1 MGMGKDA
8 ETLLMD
14 KRKLAIFIGVLSN
27 VIFGFSFVFTTDAIG
42 TLGVSNMVFLTH
54 RFLLATIVMWLISLV
69 TRQKLKFKGR
79 PWYKL
84 ILLGLCQPVI
94 YFITGNYGLLMS
106 TSTFSAIMIALV
118 PVIGTLEATIFLKER
133 PSWIQYLLC
142 GISVVA
148 VSILSVSETSGGTTT
163 VLGVVLLVV
172 SSIAAGTFN
181 LISRGSRE
189 DFTAFERTFGMFA
202 VAAVSFLVLATVEN
216 RTNLQAFVEPFK
228 HTSYVVD
235 ILYLGIASSVVAFF
249 GVNYANTYLPVVQST
264 AFSNITTIVSVMA
277 GIFILHDP
285 YSWVTIVAA
294 LVIMT
299 SVWGIQKF
307 SRCKDNA

>member
-1 MGMGKDA
+1 
-8 ETLLMD
+8 MD
-14 KRKLAIFIGVLSN
+14 KRKIAVFIGILSN

-42 TLGVSNMVFLTH
+42 TLGVSNMVFLAH
-54 RFLLATIVMWLISLV
+54 RFLLATLVMWIVSLV
-69 TRQKLKFKGR
+69 TKQKLRFRGR

-84 ILLGLCQPVI
+84 VLLGLCQPVI
-94 YFITGNYGLLMS
+94 YFITGNYGLLLS

-118 PVIGTLEATIFLKER
+118 PVIGTLEATVFLKER
-133 PSWIQYLLC
+133 PTWIQYLLC
-142 GISVVA
+142 GVSVVA
-148 VSILSVSETSGGTTT
+148 VSILSISDTAAGTTT
-163 VLGVVLLVV
+163 VCGVVLLVV
-172 SSIAAGTFN
+172 SSMAAGTFN
-181 LISRGSRE
+181 LISRGSRG

-202 VAAVSFLVLATVEN
+202 VAAVSFVILATGEN
-216 RTNLQAFVEPFK
+216 VTNLQVFVEPFK
-228 HTSYVVD
+228 HKSYVVD

-249 GVNYANTYLPVVQST
+249 GVNYANTYLPMVQST

-277 GIFILHDP
+277 GIFILKEP

-307 SRCKDNA
+307 SRSADNA